1 MLKGGGT
8 ILWVFFTLYERVLWG
23 SSVGNA
29 SEVLSPATKSSSK
42 YFWNVYVIPRK
53 SSGLICSWEVEA
65 KKDLCAKLDPFAA
78 VKLHDLEV
86 QAMNLMNCR
95 DNEGT
100 VIMCSSFD

>member
-1 MLKGGGT
+1 MRGCCGAAQLVMHLKCFPQLLKG
-8 ILWVFFTLYERVLWG
+8 IRQY
-23 SSVGNA
+23 
-29 SEVLSPATKSSSK
+29 
-42 YFWNVYVIPRK
+42 YFWNVYVVIPRK

-86 QAMNLMNCR
+86 QAMNLINCR

-100 VIMCSSFD
+100 VITCSSFD